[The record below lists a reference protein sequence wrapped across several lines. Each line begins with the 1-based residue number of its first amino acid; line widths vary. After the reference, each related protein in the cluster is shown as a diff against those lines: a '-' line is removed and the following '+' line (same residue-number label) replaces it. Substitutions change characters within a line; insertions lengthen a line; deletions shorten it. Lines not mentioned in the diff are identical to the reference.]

1 MKSILALSILTFAGS
16 LHAADPALTTAER
29 AHALQL
35 LEDSQKEFLALVD
48 GLNDAQWTFKPGPD
62 RWSVGETAEHIVLA
76 EAMLFGSVQRAVEAP
91 PNPDWETKTRGKT
104 EFIEKV
110 MVDRTHKA
118 TAPEAIQPHAKM
130 SREEVIQRYK
140 EQRAHAIQFAEET
153 QGGFERTHRGPSLPR
168 LRDLERIPVADLRP
182 TAQRAPQSANRRS
195 KSQPRIPEI
204 GKNTHQ
210 TVCAFSPDQTFWR

>member
-1 MKSILALSILTFAGS
+1 MRSLLALSILLTAGAA
-16 LHAADPALTTAER
+16 HASDAAFTPAER

-48 GLNDAQWTFKPGPD
+48 GLTDAQWTYKPGPD

-76 EAMLFGSVQRAVEAP
+76 EASLFGSVLRAVDSP

-118 TAPEAIQPHAKM
+118 TAPEAIQPHAKI
-130 SREEVIQRYK
+130 SHEEVIQRYK
-140 EQRAHAIQFAEET
+140 EQRARAIKFAEET
-153 QGGFERTHRGPSLPR
+153 QVPLKEHTFDHPFPVFGTLNAYQWLIYVPLHNMRHNQQIAEVKASPGFP
-168 LRDLERIPVADLRP
+168 
-182 TAQRAPQSANRRS
+182 
-195 KSQPRIPEI
+195 K
-204 GKNTHQ
+204 
-210 TVCAFSPDQTFWR
+210 

>member
-1 MKSILALSILTFAGS
+1 MKSILAVAVLTFAGS
-16 LHAADPALTTAER
+16 LHAADPALTPAER

-35 LEDSQKEFLALVD
+35 LEDSQQEFLALVD

-76 EAMLFGSVQRAVEAP
+76 EALLFGSVQRAVDAP

-104 EFIEKV
+104 EFIEKA

-118 TAPEAIQPHAKM
+118 IAPEAIQPHAKM

-153 QGGFERTHRGPSLPR
+153 QVALKEHTVDHPFPVFGTLNAYQWLIYVPLHNMRHDQQIAEVKASPGFP
-168 LRDLERIPVADLRP
+168 
-182 TAQRAPQSANRRS
+182 
-195 KSQPRIPEI
+195 K
-204 GKNTHQ
+204 
-210 TVCAFSPDQTFWR
+210 